1 MSQLTRL
8 QARGLQKAGDLMIPG
23 DGDLPSFSRSGSIAA
38 ADRIVDFLTESDR
51 AGLKGVAVLFAI
63 LPRPF
68 VKGLLLLAAN
78 ANRLPSFIAPPFRE
92 LNLGVK
98 GVVMSLYYSDVS
110 MDRKIQGAVGYD
122 TKVAG
127 ESGDVSV
134 EEAYAK
140 LRAAQPAVR
149 ALSVRERLEF
159 VRRLREAILARQEWI
174 IDRIQEQTG
183 KSRTDALTSEIFGT
197 LDHLLFLEKYAER
210 HLAQKKV
217 PTPPVLMGKK
227 SLVRF
232 EPLGTVL
239 VISPWNYPFY
249 QAIVPITSA
258 FVCGNTVAYKPS
270 EYTPLVGVV
279 ETVLADAG
287 FNEGWVHVFYGAGDV
302 GSKLI
307 DQKPGKI
314 FFTGSTATGKKIM
327 AQASRDLIPVE
338 LELGGKDPMIV
349 FADANI
355 ERAVAGAAW
364 GALTNT
370 GQSCTSVEKIIVED
384 AIYDDFRD
392 RLVKEV
398 SRLKMGVDRDGGAD
412 LGLMTNDMQTKI
424 VADHLEDAEKKG
436 ARILVGSQW
445 DRKSRAIPP
454 LVFDGVTRDMKVYKE
469 ESFGPVLPLLRFK
482 SEAEAVELANDTEYG
497 LSASVWSKDLVRA
510 SRVADAIVTGNVS
523 VNNVMITEGNHA
535 LPFGGVKNSGFGRF
549 KGEWG
554 LAAFS
559 NVKAIMMESDSKKI
573 EANWFPYT
581 PEKYAKF
588 NDLIRAVFGSGGIVG
603 FVKFAIAGLKLES
616 YVAKVRRG

>member
-1 MSQLTRL
+1 
-8 QARGLQKAGDLMIPG
+8 MIPG
-23 DGDLPSFSRSGSIAA
+23 DADMPSFSRSGSIAA
-38 ADRIVDFLTESDR
+38 SDRIVSYLTESDR
-51 AGLKGVAVLFAI
+51 AGLKAVAALFAI

-68 VKGLLLLAAN
+68 VKALLSLAAN
-78 ANRLPSFIAPPFRE
+78 ANRLPSFVAPPFRE

-98 GVVMSLYYSDVS
+98 GVVMSLYYSDVT
-110 MDRKIQGAVGYD
+110 MDRKIHGAVGFD
-122 TKVAG
+122 TKMAG
-127 ESGDVSV
+127 ESATGGV

-140 LRAAQPAVR
+140 LRAAQASVR
-149 ALSVRERLEF
+149 SLSVRERLDF
-159 VRRLREAILARQEWI
+159 IRRLRESILARQEWI

-183 KSRTDALTSEIFGT
+183 KTRTDALTSEIFGT
-197 LDHLLFLEKYAER
+197 LDHLLYLEKYAEK
-210 HLAQKKV
+210 HLREKKV

-227 SLVRF
+227 SIVRF

-270 EYTPLVGVV
+270 EYTPLEGVV

-302 GSKLI
+302 GAKLI
-307 DQKPGKI
+307 EQKPGKI
-314 FFTGSTATGKKIM
+314 FFTGSTATGRKIM
-327 AQASRDLIPVE
+327 AQASKDLIPVE

-384 AIYDDFRD
+384 SIYDEFRD
-392 RLVKEV
+392 RLQKEI
-398 SRLKMGVDRDGGAD
+398 SQLKLGVDRDGSAD
-412 LGLMTNDMQTKI
+412 VGLMTNDMQTRI

-436 ARILVGSQW
+436 ARVLNGATW
-445 DRKSRAIPP
+445 DRKSRQIPP
-454 LVFDGVTRDMKVYKE
+454 LLFDGVTREMKVYRE
-469 ESFGPVLPLLRFK
+469 ETFGPVLPLVRFRTEQ
-482 SEAEAVELANDTEYG
+482 EAIEIANDTEYG
-497 LSASVWSKDLVRA
+497 LSASVWSKDLSRA
-510 SRVADAIVTGNVS
+510 NRVADAIVTGNVS
-523 VNNVMITEGNHA
+523 INNVMITEGNHA

-549 KGEWG
+549 KGEFG
-554 LAAFS
+554 LVSFS
-559 NVKAIMMESDSKKI
+559 NVKAIMIEPSSKKI
-573 EANWFPYT
+573 EANWYPYT

-588 NDLIRAVFGSGGIVG
+588 NDLIGAVFGSSGVLG
-603 FVKFAIAGLKLES
+603 FVKFAIAGLKLEG
-616 YVAKVRRG
+616 YVSKLRAGR